1 MKLALPIRS
10 RWLPLLLLAALLCL
24 VTVEAGAQLPTKPGQ
39 YGKTLLLDVVL
50 PPSQLDKFTTFL
62 QELTATN
69 KGTANSTVFGDTA
82 DWVGESMVANSTTN
96 PYTMVVS
103 VDGTAKAA
111 GDVITTWKSGWKLE
125 DGMTKAGLMS
135 GLSKFDVK
143 AGERVA
149 MVAAAAPSRFERDR
163 NVMPVLSLVDAK
175 NVTIDHV
182 QVQIWS
188 GMGSPTLLQMLGAWR
203 FLLLGVVML
212 GVVLVF
218 RRI

>member
-1 MKLALPIRS
+1 MKLALPIRA
-10 RWLPLLLLAALLCL
+10 RWMLLAALLCL
-24 VTVEAGAQLPTKPGQ
+24 VTFEAGAQLPTKPGQ

-50 PPSQLDKFTTFL
+50 PPSQLDKYTTSL
-62 QELTATN
+62 QELAATH
-69 KGTANSTVFGDTA
+69 KGSANSTVFGDTA
-82 DWVGESMVANSTTN
+82 DWVGDSMVANSTTN

-111 GDVITTWKSGWKLE
+111 GDVVTTWKSGWKLE
-125 DGMTKAGLMS
+125 DGMTKAALMS

-149 MVAAAAPSRFERDR
+149 MVAAAPSRFERDK

-182 QVQIWS
+182 QVQVWS
-188 GMGSPTLLQMLGAWR
+188 GMGSPTLLQTLGAWR

-212 GVVLVF
+212 VVVLEF
-218 RRI
+218 RKI